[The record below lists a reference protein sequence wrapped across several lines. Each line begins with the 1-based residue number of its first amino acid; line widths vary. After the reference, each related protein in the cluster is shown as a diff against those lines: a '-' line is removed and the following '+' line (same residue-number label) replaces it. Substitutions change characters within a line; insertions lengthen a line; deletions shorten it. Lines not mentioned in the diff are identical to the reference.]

1 MSDAQEKRR
10 KLPPWLTKRVSWQ
23 GKFSDTQ
30 GVLEELHLA
39 SVCSNAHCPNRHECY
54 NEGTATFMI
63 LGTQCTRRCTFCAVG
78 KGEPTP
84 LETDEPERVAE
95 AARRMNLSHVVVTSV
110 TRDDLPDGGSAAFAR
125 TIRAIRQALPEAT
138 VEVLTPDFEGVRED
152 ILRVAD
158 AEPDVFNHNVETVPS
173 LYPRVR
179 PQADFD
185 RSVALLALVKRER
198 PHIRTK
204 SGLMLGLGESPEEVK
219 QALERLREAGC
230 ELITLGQ
237 YLAPSREH
245 LPVAEFVTPEQFD
258 AYGRLARSLGFA
270 GVASAPFVRSSYHA
284 FELLRASKGEG

>member
-1 MSDAQEKRR
+1 M
-10 KLPPWLTKRVSWQ
+10 
-23 GKFSDTQ
+23 
-30 GVLEELHLA
+30 
-39 SVCSNAHCPNRHECY
+39 
-54 NEGTATFMI
+54 
-63 LGTQCTRRCTFCAVG
+63 G

-158 AEPDVFNHNVETVPS
+158 AEPDVYNHNVETVPS